1 MVIDIIRECAQ
12 IVRRQRAAVSRVKTA
27 QVSRD
32 DIRSGVR
39 GLVDGY
45 FRTDRPLIVAE
56 LRDVTALTQLDILM
70 QELLRLTQS
79 RALKQRYMTVLRELE
94 QAWNVLE
101 RIGVPIAAPLT
112 GLLQRSSRQETI
124 IRTLEAVCSPAS
136 VCYQQA
142 LQDLADS
149 TRRSWRGT
157 VAELREALR
166 ELLDKVAPDDAVS
179 GVPGFKLEEGAR
191 GPTMRQ
197 KARFVLRSR
206 RWSDSERKPVEDAT
220 QTVDD
225 NVGAFVRT
233 AYTRSSVA
241 VHTEP
246 ERRDA
251 ISVLRFVELVF
262 LELLELDV

>member
-1 MVIDIIRECAQ
+1 
-12 IVRRQRAAVSRVKTA
+12 
-27 QVSRD
+27 
-32 DIRSGVR
+32 
-39 GLVDGY
+39 
-45 FRTDRPLIVAE
+45 LIVAE

>member
-1 MVIDIIRECAQ
+1 
-12 IVRRQRAAVSRVKTA
+12 
-27 QVSRD
+27 
-32 DIRSGVR
+32 VR

-45 FRTDRPLIVAE
+45 FRTDRPLILDE
-56 LRDVTALTQLDILM
+56 LRDPTALIQLDALM

-79 RALKQRYMTVLRELE
+79 RALKQRYLTVLRELE
-94 QAWNVLE
+94 QAWNALE
-101 RIGVPIAAPLT
+101 RIGVPIAAPPA
-112 GLLQRSSRQETI
+112 GLPQRSSRQETI
-124 IRTLEAVCSPAS
+124 IQTLEAVCAPAS
-136 VCYQQA
+136 LCYQQA

-166 ELLDKVAPDDAVS
+166 ELLDKIAPDEEVS
-179 GVPGFKLEEGAR
+179 GAPGFKLEEGAR
-191 GPTMRQ
+191 GPTMKQ

-206 RWSDSERKPVEDAT
+206 RRSSDSERKPIEDAT

-233 AYTRSSVA
+233 AYTRSSVS
-241 VHTEP
+241 VHVEP
-246 ERRDA
+246 KRRDA